1 MTSQPYTRRVLVMDD
16 DTDMRAMMRFV
27 LTRYGYAV
35 DVATNGDNTLEQ
47 LRASPD
53 RLVVL
58 LDLVM
63 PGVVD
68 GVQVLEAVTAD
79 ARLASHHA
87 YVAVSALDRP
97 TPAVAA
103 LLSQL
108 QASFLAKPFD
118 LEELLAA
125 VTEAA
130 NHLC

>member
-1 MTSQPYTRRVLVMDD
+1 MDD

-27 LTRYGYAV
+27 LTRFGYAV
-35 DVATNGDNTLEQ
+35 DVTANGDITLEQ

-68 GVQVLEAVTAD
+68 GVQVLEAVIAD

-97 TPAVAA
+97 DPTVAA

-108 QASFLAKPFD
+108 QAPLLAKPFD
-118 LEELLAA
+118 LDDLLAVVA
-125 VTEAA
+125 EAA
-130 NHLC
+130 NHLT